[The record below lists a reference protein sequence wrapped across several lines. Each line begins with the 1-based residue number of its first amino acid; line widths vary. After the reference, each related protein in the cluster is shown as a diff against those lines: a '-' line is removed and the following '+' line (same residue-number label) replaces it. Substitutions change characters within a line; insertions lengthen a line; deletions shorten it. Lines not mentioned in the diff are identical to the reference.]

1 MVNIQ
6 DGLTCLFWDDMW
18 LNRVPKIQFPEL
30 YSFARNAN
38 ISLRAA
44 SEAQDPSEL
53 FHIPISEIALQQLLA
68 LAQDISSLPET
79 DDKDIWS
86 YIWGSPFSSSS
97 KAYKHLTRHRLVHA
111 AFNWLWKSAC
121 QNKHKVYFWL
131 LLNDRLST
139 RELLKR
145 KNMVLPSFT
154 CVCCTLSVE
163 ELVCHLFI
171 NCPFAQLCW
180 SSIGLVVGQDDAF
193 TTLENLK
200 IQLGVPFSM
209 DIIITMCWCI
219 WMQRNDL
226 IFRGIQ
232 PTQDQCHRHFGKE
245 FSLVILRAKVGL
257 KQFMS
262 SWLEA
267 HL

>member
-1 MVNIQ
+1 M
-6 DGLTCLFWDDMW
+6 
-18 LNRVPKIQFPEL
+18 
-30 YSFARNAN
+30 
-38 ISLRAA
+38 
-44 SEAQDPSEL
+44 
-53 FHIPISEIALQQLLA
+53 
-68 LAQDISSLPET
+68 
-79 DDKDIWS
+79 
-86 YIWGSPFSSSS
+86 
-97 KAYKHLTRHRLVHA
+97 
-111 AFNWLWKSAC
+111 
-121 QNKHKVYFWL
+121 
-131 LLNDRLST
+131 
-139 RELLKR
+139 
-145 KNMVLPSFT
+145 
-154 CVCCTLSVE
+154 
-163 ELVCHLFI
+163 
-171 NCPFAQLCW
+171 
-180 SSIGLVVGQDDAF
+180 VGQDDAF

>member
-1 MVNIQ
+1 MA
-6 DGLTCLFWDDMW
+6 L
-18 LNRVPKIQFPEL
+18 E
-30 YSFARNAN
+30 
-38 ISLRAA
+38 ISLPK
-44 SEAQDPSEL
+44 QTQGL
-53 FHIPISEIALQQLLA
+53 F
-68 LAQDISSLPET
+68 
-79 DDKDIWS
+79 
-86 YIWGSPFSSSS
+86 
-97 KAYKHLTRHRLVHA
+97 
-111 AFNWLWKSAC
+111 
-121 QNKHKVYFWL
+121 FWF

-145 KNMVLPSFT
+145 KNMALPSYS

-163 ELVCHLFI
+163 ESVFHLFI
-171 NCPFAQLCW
+171 NCPFAHLCW

-193 TTLENLK
+193 ITLENLRT
-200 IQLGVPFSM
+200 QLGVPFFM

-232 PTQDQCHRHFGKE
+232 PTQDQCHRHFGME
-245 FSLVILRAKVGL
+245 FSLVILRAKANQ